1 MTESL
6 NSSPEPVSES
16 VEWLRAHLST
26 IRENEIREIPSD
38 PETLL
43 MSLDLDSL
51 DIITTVEAVE
61 ETFDVIISDKD
72 LENIRTLGDFSDLIE
87 RLLDKKIPP
96 ILPLS
101 SRPFKNSYHP

>member
-51 DIITTVEAVE
+51 DIITTVEAV
-61 ETFDVIISDKD
+61 
-72 LENIRTLGDFSDLIE
+72 DFSDLIE